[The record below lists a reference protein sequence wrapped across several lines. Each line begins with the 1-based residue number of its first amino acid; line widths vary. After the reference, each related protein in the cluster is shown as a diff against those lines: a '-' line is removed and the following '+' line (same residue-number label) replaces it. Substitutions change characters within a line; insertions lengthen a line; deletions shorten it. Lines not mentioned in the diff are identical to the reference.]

1 MVMPFRIRDI
11 KARQIFDSRGNPTV
25 EVTMILEGGG
35 RGTFSVPSGA
45 SRGRKEA
52 LELRDGGKFLHGKGV
67 LRAVRNVNE
76 VIRPALLGKDASNQ
90 FLIDKILLELDGTP
104 NKSRIGANAILGAS
118 VSAAKATANQ
128 LGIPLYRYL
137 GGVRAGMLPV
147 PFMNVINGGVHAG
160 NDLKVQEFMIVPAA
174 FKTFKEALFAG
185 VQVYMDLR
193 NLLRSKYGRASTNVG
208 DEGGFAPPMSRT
220 REALDVLLE
229 AISIAGYEGEVF
241 LALDCAANEF
251 YDKERGK
258 YIIDG
263 VERNSGELIDFY
275 KDLISVYPIVSIED
289 PFHEGDWESLAE
301 FTREMGNRIQI
312 VGDDFFVSNPEFL
325 RKGIELGAANAL
337 LLKVN
342 QIGTLTEALEAAD
355 LAMKSGY
362 SVMVSHR
369 SGETTDSFIADLAV
383 ALNSGQIKTGAPAR
397 GERVAKYNRLLE
409 IEEELG
415 PTARFPSLSRGI

>member
-1 MVMPFRIRDI
+1 
-11 KARQIFDSRGNPTV
+11 
-25 EVTMILEGGG
+25 
-35 RGTFSVPSGA
+35 
-45 SRGRKEA
+45 
-52 LELRDGGKFLHGKGV
+52 
-67 LRAVRNVNE
+67 
-76 VIRPALLGKDASNQ
+76 
-90 FLIDKILLELDGTP
+90 
-104 NKSRIGANAILGAS
+104 
-118 VSAAKATANQ
+118 
-128 LGIPLYRYL
+128 
-137 GGVRAGMLPV
+137 
-147 PFMNVINGGVHAG
+147 
-160 NDLKVQEFMIVPAA
+160 
-174 FKTFKEALFAG
+174 
-185 VQVYMDLR
+185 YMDLR

-229 AISIAGYEGEVF
+229 AISIAGYDGEVF

-415 PTARFPSLSRGI
+415 PTARFPSLSRGT